1 MKWWAIAAAGI
12 TVTGILMAG
21 KKDIRRFRQMRQM

>member
-1 MKWWAIAAAGI
+1 MKWWTIAAFGAV
-12 TVTGILMAG
+12 VTGILMAG